1 MSTIFKLFIN
11 SNDSDGAFI
20 NFTAKV
26 VSMEWQ
32 LGFTDELQHVAPLS
46 TATIVLDN
54 LQGLVADDVY
64 NHEVV
69 IKSETGPGPT
79 GRTLWTGWGRSIKLS
94 QDFTTMT
101 LQCVGLEE
109 PLYTQRISIPI
120 QLDRKASIILNF
132 IIKQVNFKL
141 RNFQN
146 VLILNDP
153 DTGFVGKLIADS
165 TKITIN
171 LDTGVQTFP
180 YAGDRWDNALA
191 IDIIKDIVTSD
202 SGRFYTTRLG
212 FMTFKDK
219 NSLIKGTGIS
229 ITDLAATDSSLIT
242 GSTLFNASQISF
254 SGRFVGTPG
263 SVLFQIDEALKIR
276 PGKSRKIKC
285 RFRDSN
291 DNPSGATVV
300 NPLFADT
307 NYTANRNEAGTASNQ
322 TENINL
328 DTIAEDGNSITLE
341 IHHTKPFDIW
351 LTKLEIT
358 GTPLSKSD
366 PMTVE
371 VVDFPAAVKDGYRY
385 ISSSAPLLSTAELA
399 EDAARFELGRR
410 TLSDDIYNSAEFDA
424 SLDDDFL
431 AASILDEID
440 ITSSNM
446 NIFAE
451 HHQVDAQKLHSSRLT
466 LGYTWNIYGIL
477 PFTLDSSGPRSRL
490 G

>member
-1 MSTIFKLFIN
+1 MSTTFQLYI
-11 SNDSDGAFI
+11 DSDDDGTVDEE
-20 NFTAKV
+20 FTAKV
-26 VSMEWQ
+26 VSMDWK
-32 LGFTDELQHVAPLS
+32 LGFSDELQHVAPLS
-46 TATIVLDN
+46 KATIILDN
-54 LQGLVADDVY
+54 LQALVANDVY
-64 NHEVV
+64 NHQ
-69 IKSETGPGPT
+69 IKITGTATGHAET
-79 GRTLWTGWGRSIKLS
+79 TLWTGWGRSITLA
-94 QDFTTMT
+94 QNFTTMT
-101 LQCVGLEE
+101 LECVGLEE
-109 PLYTQRISIPI
+109 PLYTQRVSIPI
-120 QLDRKASIILNF
+120 QLDQKAGAILQLV
-132 IIKQVNFKL
+132 IDQVNFRLKD
-141 RNFQN
+141 FGDS
-146 VLILNDP
+146 ILLDDP

-165 TKITIN
+165 DKIGIN
-171 LDTGVQTFP
+171 LDSGVQTFP

-191 IDIIKDIVTSD
+191 IDIIRDIVSSD
-202 SGRFYTTRLG
+202 SGRFYTNRIGTLV
-212 FMTFKDK
+212 FVDKDG
-219 NSLIKGTGIS
+219 LVTGTGVS
-229 ITDLAATDSSLIT
+229 ITDLAATDSAFVT
-242 GSTLFNASQISF
+242 GSTVFNASQITF
-254 SGRFVGTPG
+254 TGRFVGTPD
-263 SVLFQIDEALKIR
+263 SVLFQIDEALKIQ

-285 RFRDSN
+285 RYRDSN

-351 LTKLEIT
+351 LTKLEVT

-385 ISSSAPLLSTAELA
+385 ISSAAPLLATAELA
-399 EDAARFELGRR
+399 QNAANFELNRR

-431 AASILDEID
+431 AASILDEIF
-440 ITSSNM
+440 ITSNNM

-451 HHQVDAQKLHSSRLT
+451 HHQVDAQKLHHCRLT

-477 PFTLDSSGPRSRL
+477 PFTLDSSGPRSKL